1 MLEKHAF
8 DLEQTLKKLVESIEK
23 PDEIIKMLK
32 QISESDLGINIQSDL
47 SSDLHGIK
55 LAPVIVQDAKSTSIF
70 GPASVYNESLLIANE
85 QKINDNDSLEHPK
98 STVSNTKFKFSFRQS
113 EIQPPQEV
121 KTAVSLFFQFQ
132 YPSVFSFIHRESFLY
147 YFLSNDYD
155 NDFVSEDLVFAIS
168 ALGSRMS
175 ENKDLQSKSGYFY
188 DYAKSLV
195 FKSNEDLCFT
205 NETSITKLQT
215 LLCLALY
222 DIGRGN
228 LTSGWLLSGLAFRMG
243 FDFGFELDPNQWHI
257 LNLDKEKDGSIK
269 KKLHADYPFQIHN
282 VKSRIYWGCCI
293 ADNFVSLVLGRP
305 TTLKLSDTNMPE
317 SEDMGDLTNIEE
329 YMYHNPETNLIQ
341 SAYPTIKALAELIN
355 LSNYILT
362 SVFEPLSNLPQEQ
375 LNIEYSKRLKKLH
388 FYNRKLLKWRS
399 ELPTI
404 LQWNRGNIEN
414 SCNDIFLHTHKCYF
428 YIVSLCLNRPFIQLS
443 VTMEG
448 DYDISPISI
457 CDNIVD
463 EIGVIVSGLETLKGI
478 DSRAVGLLL
487 VFCIIIS
494 ISILYIR
501 FSILKDIDEK
511 FEIESKLMKFSSFL
525 DHCSTIWHV
534 AKKPS
539 EITKKRISN
548 IWNDFGANRDKP
560 IGQSSNKMLTT
571 QDKLINVMDHL
582 FNPSGGEIGN
592 STLLRH
598 DLTSMDW
605 DNFFDFDLNFHDEHN
620 NI

>member
-1 MLEKHAF
+1 MEKHAF

-23 PDEIIKMLK
+23 PEEIIKTLK
-32 QISESDLGINIQSDL
+32 QISESDLGINIQSTL
-47 SSDLHGIK
+47 SSDLQGIK
-55 LAPVIVQDAKSTSIF
+55 LVPVIVQDAKSTSIF
-70 GPASVYNESLLIANE
+70 GPASIYNESLLIANE
-85 QKINDNDSLEHPK
+85 QQINEKNSVEHPK
-98 STVSNTKFKFSFRQS
+98 TMVANTKFNFSFRQC
-113 EIQPPQEV
+113 EIQPPKEV
-121 KTAVSLFFQFQ
+121 KSAVSLFFQFQ

-175 ENKDLQSKSGYFY
+175 RNKDLQLKSDYFY
-188 DYAKSLV
+188 NHAKSLV
-195 FKSNEDLCFT
+195 FKSNENLCFT

-228 LTSGWLLSGLAFRMG
+228 LTSGWLLSGLAFRIG
-243 FDFGFELDPNQWHI
+243 FDFGFELDPKEWQI
-257 LNLDKEKDGSIK
+257 LNLDQDNQGRVK
-269 KKLHADYPFQIHN
+269 KKLHADYPFPIHN
-282 VKSRIYWGCCI
+282 VKSRIYWGCYI

-329 YMYHNPETNLIQ
+329 YMYHNPKTNVIQ

-375 LNIEYSKRLKKLH
+375 LNVEYSKRLKKLH
-388 FYNRKLLKWRS
+388 FYNEKLLNWRS
-399 ELPTI
+399 ELPYA

-443 VTMEG
+443 VTMEE
-448 DYDISPISI
+448 DYEISPISI
-457 CDNIVD
+457 CDNIID
-463 EIGVIVSGLETLKGI
+463 EIDVIVSGLETLKGI
-478 DSRAVGLLL
+478 DSRAVGILL

-501 FSILKDIDEK
+501 FSILKDMNEK

-539 EITKKRISN
+539 EITKKRITN
-548 IWNDFGANRDKP
+548 IWNDFNANRDKP
-560 IGQSSNKMLTT
+560 IGQSRKKVLTT
-571 QDKLINVMDHL
+571 QDTFINVMDHL
-582 FNPSGGEIGN
+582 FNPNGGEIGN
-592 STLLRH
+592 LSLLRH

-605 DNFFDFDLNFHDEHN
+605 DNLFDFDLNFNDVHST
-620 NI
+620 